1 MSTNENCPEPETIL
15 KALAEKSNSESVE
28 HVHTCQICQQKPELQ
43 AALSVWQLLDALPEI
58 QVSGDFEARLHSR
71 LAKEQSGQ
79 LRWLQLDIWFDFFH
93 IPALVAVL
101 ALLFWPPIE
110 LPVTQVQHWQR
121 PPKTERI
128 QRSFPV
134 KTEQALGLIQ
144 KIYQQRSNKG

>member
-1 MSTNENCPEPETIL
+1 MSANENCPAPEAIL
-15 KALAEKSNSESVE
+15 KALAEKNDQANVE
-28 HVHTCQICQQKPELQ
+28 HVHTCLICQQKPELQ

-71 LAKEQSGQ
+71 LAKEQSSQ
-79 LRWLQLDIWFDFFH
+79 LRWLRLDIWFDFFH

-110 LPVTQVQHWQR
+110 LPTTQAQHWQR
-121 PPKTERI
+121 PQKTERI
-128 QRSFPV
+128 QSSFPV
-134 KTEQALGLIQ
+134 KTGETLGLIQ